1 MFEYG
6 DKHLKPD
13 HFKSGVSLETSTK
26 CQMYPGSVISWE
38 SLHYSY
44 SCENIFKLSKKP
56 NYTNND
62 FRYLGIFSRRKRPV
76 VFHAET
82 GKKIYRL
89 MIVKTCESEL
99 QELVHWFF
107 Q

>member
-38 SLHYSY
+38 SLFIALIHSRI
-44 SCENIFKLSKKP
+44 SL
-56 NYTNND
+56 NYRKNLTTPTVT
-62 FRYLGIFSRRKRPV
+62 LGI
-76 VFHAET
+76 
-82 GKKIYRL
+82 
-89 MIVKTCESEL
+89 
-99 QELVHWFF
+99 
-107 Q
+107 